1 MVQWNQGCSLL
12 CVEIARTGVRPE
24 QHPIQF
30 DMPAICEHR
39 AVRTMG
45 PTELTL
51 TNAYSSSHKFLGK
64 ENTPENR
71 AYFVSLIPL
80 ARLTDVTDIANG
92 CCFLAS
98 DEANYITGTE
108 LIIDGGRSA

>member
-1 MVQWNQGCSLL
+1 VDEGAQEWRFIHKYRFHWGHQTETEAHMVQWNQGCSLL

-51 TNAYSSSHKFLGK
+51 TNAYSF
-64 ENTPENR
+64 
-71 AYFVSLIPL
+71 I
-80 ARLTDVTDIANG
+80 
-92 CCFLAS
+92 
-98 DEANYITGTE
+98 
-108 LIIDGGRSA
+108 